1 MMASILITAV
11 NSIASSSI
19 SREGNSFQYMKVIP
33 LSYKTQIKI
42 KIISS
47 IIVSYIALF
56 LTIIVLSIIY
66 KFGFVNTLLY
76 LLLSFISVVFIST
89 LGVFLDTVNPK
100 LVWDDEI
107 NALRGNHNVFINMAF
122 SILISGVLLGIIF
135 LLKYLNIDIVF
146 AYIIS
151 FILVIS
157 FAITTYFIAMKYGS
171 KNIERIE

>member
-1 MMASILITAV
+1 
-11 NSIASSSI
+11 
-19 SREGNSFQYMKVIP
+19 MKVIP
-33 LSYKTQIKI
+33 MSYKKQIRL

-66 KFGFVNTLLY
+66 NLGVVNTILY
-76 LLLSFISVVFIST
+76 LLLSFISVVFISS

-100 LVWDDEI
+100 LIWDDEI

-135 LLKYLNIDIVF
+135 LLKYLNIGLAWAF
-146 AYIIS
+146 IIS

-157 FAITTYFIAMKYGS
+157 FSITTYLIAMKYGS
-171 KNIERIE
+171 RNIERIE